1 LYCQKIHEYNNYG
14 GVMGLKKAYCRTYQW
29 IFNIA
34 MKAVPWREPVRVE
47 GVDSFHSIPEILE
60 QAEKWSPMIV
70 TGPRVGK
77 SGFLKTLYGELSER
91 TVIYDQVHPDPTIS
105 QIEEMVSLYHKN
117 ECDSIIAI
125 GGGSNMDAA
134 KALAA
139 RIARPDKSL
148 KAMGGQLKVGRETP
162 FMIAVPTTA
171 GTGSETTI
179 AAVVTDDVEHHK
191 YAINDVCLVP
201 DYAVMDPS
209 LTTSLPQDITA
220 ATGMDALTH
229 AVEAYLN
236 WTYHTEDT
244 LENCEEAVCGIM
256 EFLLQAYERGDS
268 LEARE
273 EMLIASFKAG
283 AAFTRACV
291 GNVHAI
297 AHGIGGLYHV
307 PHGLANAVVLPIVL
321 EDYGSAIYGKLSRLA
336 TLSQVATEGT
346 EEERAKAFITHI
358 REMNEHMGIPVHLPQ
373 IQEEDIPKMAAWAEK
388 EANPLYPVPVI
399 YSKGHFEEVI
409 RKVSGK

>member
-1 LYCQKIHEYNNYG
+1 
-14 GVMGLKKAYCRTYQW
+14 MGLKKAYCRVYQW
-29 IFNIA
+29 IYNIG
-34 MKAVPWREPVRVE
+34 MKVVKWKEPERLE

-60 QAEKWSPMIV
+60 QAGVWAPMIV
-70 TGPRVGK
+70 TGPRIGK
-77 SGFLKTLYGELSER
+77 TGFLKDLYNDLSER
-91 TVIYDQVHPDPTIS
+91 SVIYDQVHPDPTIS
-105 QIEEMVSLYHKN
+105 QIEEMYQIYQDHD
-117 ECDSIIAI
+117 CDSIIAI

-139 RIARPDKSL
+139 RVARPDKSL
-148 KAMGGQLKVGRETP
+148 QDMKGQLKVGRQVP
-162 FMIAVPTTA
+162 FFVAVPTTA

-179 AAVVTDDVEHHK
+179 AAVVTDDAENHK
-191 YAINDVCLVP
+191 YAINDPVLVP

-209 LTTSLPQDITA
+209 LTVSLPADITA

-229 AVEAYLN
+229 AVEAYLS
-236 WTYHTEDT
+236 WTYRTEET
-244 LENCEEAVCGIM
+244 IEYCEESVTAIM
-256 EFLLQAYERGDS
+256 GFLPEAYEQGDS

-297 AHGIGGLYHV
+297 AHTIGGLYHV

-321 EDYGSAIYGKLSRLA
+321 EDYGSAVYGKLARLA
-336 TLSQVATEGT
+336 TLSQVDCEGS
-346 EEERAKAFITHI
+346 EAERAKEFIRHI
-358 REMNEHMGIPVHLPQ
+358 RQMNEHMGIPEHLPQ
-373 IQEEDIPKMAAWAEK
+373 IREEDIAQMAEWADQ

-399 YSKGHFEEVI
+399 YDKKHFEEVI
-409 RKVSGK
+409 RKVAGK

>member
-1 LYCQKIHEYNNYG
+1 
-14 GVMGLKKAYCRTYQW
+14 MGIKNIYCRAYQG
-29 IFNIA
+29 IFSIA

-60 QAEKWSPMIV
+60 QNQKWSPMII

-91 TVIYDQVHPDPTIS
+91 TVIYDEVHPDPTIS
-105 QIEEMVSLYHKN
+105 QVEEMVKLYHEK
-117 ECDSIIAI
+117 ECDSIVAI

-148 KAMGGQLKVGRETP
+148 QSMGGQLKVGRETP

-179 AAVVTDDVEHHK
+179 AAVITDDATHHK

-209 LTTSLPQDITA
+209 LTTSLPQNVTA

-236 WTYHTEDT
+236 RSYHTEET
-244 LENCEEAVCGIM
+244 LENCEEAVGSII
-256 EFLLQAYERGDS
+256 EFLPQAYERGDS

-307 PHGLANAVVLPIVL
+307 PHGLANAVILPIVL
-321 EDYGSAIYGKLSRLA
+321 EDYGSAVYPKLARLA
-336 TLSQVATEGT
+336 TLSQIAVEGT
-346 EEERAKAFITHI
+346 DQQRAEAFISHI
-358 REMNEHMGIPVHLPQ
+358 REMNAAMGIPEHLPQ
-373 IQEEDIPKMAAWAEK
+373 IAETDIPRMAAWADK

-399 YSKGHFEEVI
+399 YNKGRFAEVI
-409 RKVSGK
+409 CKVAGK

>member
-1 LYCQKIHEYNNYG
+1 
-14 GVMGLKKAYCRTYQW
+14 MGIKNIYCRAYQG
-29 IFNIA
+29 IFSIA

-60 QAEKWSPMIV
+60 QNQKWSPMII

-91 TVIYDQVHPDPTIS
+91 TVIYDEVHPDPTIS
-105 QIEEMVSLYHKN
+105 QVEEMVKLYREK
-117 ECDSIIAI
+117 ECDSIVAI

-148 KAMGGQLKVGRETP
+148 QSMGGQLKVGRETP

-179 AAVVTDDVEHHK
+179 AAVITDDATHHK

-209 LTTSLPQDITA
+209 LTTSLPQNVTA

-236 WTYHTEDT
+236 RSYHTEET
-244 LENCEEAVCGIM
+244 LENCEEAVGSII
-256 EFLLQAYERGDS
+256 EFLPQAYERGDS

-307 PHGLANAVVLPIVL
+307 PHGLANAVILPIVL
-321 EDYGSAIYGKLSRLA
+321 EDYGSAVYPKLARLA
-336 TLSQVATEGT
+336 TLSQIAVEGT
-346 EEERAKAFITHI
+346 DQQRAEAFISHI
-358 REMNEHMGIPVHLPQ
+358 REMNAAMGIPEHLPQ
-373 IQEEDIPKMAAWAEK
+373 IAETDIPRMAAWADK

-399 YSKGHFEEVI
+399 YNKGRFAEVI
-409 RKVSGK
+409 RKVAGK

>member
-1 LYCQKIHEYNNYG
+1 
-14 GVMGLKKAYCRTYQW
+14 MGIKNIYCRAYQG
-29 IFNIA
+29 IFSIA

-60 QAEKWSPMIV
+60 QNQKWSPMII

-91 TVIYDQVHPDPTIS
+91 TVIYDEVHPDPTIS
-105 QIEEMVSLYHKN
+105 QVEEMVKLYHEKG
-117 ECDSIIAI
+117 CDSIVAI

-148 KAMGGQLKVGRETP
+148 QSMGGQLKVGRETP

-179 AAVVTDDVEHHK
+179 AAVITDDATHHK

-209 LTTSLPQDITA
+209 LTTSLPQNVTA

-236 WTYHTEDT
+236 RSYHTEET
-244 LENCEEAVCGIM
+244 LENCEEAVGSII
-256 EFLLQAYERGDS
+256 EFLPQAYERGDS

-307 PHGLANAVVLPIVL
+307 PHGLANAVILPIVL
-321 EDYGSAIYGKLSRLA
+321 EDYGSAVYPKLARLA
-336 TLSQVATEGT
+336 TLSQIAVEGT
-346 EEERAKAFITHI
+346 DQQRAEAFISHI
-358 REMNEHMGIPVHLPQ
+358 REMNAAMGIPEHLPQ
-373 IQEEDIPKMAAWAEK
+373 IAETDIPRMAAWADK

-399 YSKGHFEEVI
+399 YNKGRFAEVI
-409 RKVSGK
+409 RKVAGK

>member
-1 LYCQKIHEYNNYG
+1 
-14 GVMGLKKAYCRTYQW
+14 MGFKKVYCRTFQW
-29 IFNIA
+29 IYNIG
-34 MKAVPWREPVRVE
+34 MRFVKWRQPERVE
-47 GVDSFHSIPEILE
+47 GVDSFHSIPDILE
-60 QAEKWSPMIV
+60 QAEVWAPMII
-70 TGPRVGK
+70 TGPRLGK
-77 SGFLKTLYGELSER
+77 SGFLKALYGELSER
-91 TVIYDQVHPDPTIS
+91 SVIYDKVMPDPTIS
-105 QIEEMVSLYHKN
+105 QIEEMFQLYKDS

-139 RIARPDKSL
+139 RVAKPDKSL
-148 KAMGGQLKVGRETP
+148 YDMKGQLGVGHEVP
-162 FMIAVPTTA
+162 FFIAVPTTA

-179 AAVVTDDVEHHK
+179 AAVVTDDKSNHK
-191 YAINDVCLVP
+191 FAINDPVLVP

-209 LTTSLPQDITA
+209 LTVSLPADITA

-229 AVEAYLN
+229 AIEAYLS
-236 WTYHTEDT
+236 WTYRTEET
-244 LENCEEAVCGIM
+244 IENCEEAVSAIM
-256 EFLLQAYERGDS
+256 EFLPEAYEQGDS

-297 AHGIGGLYHV
+297 AHTIGGLYHV

-321 EDYGSAIYGKLSRLA
+321 EDYGSAVYGKLARLA
-336 TLSQVATEGT
+336 ILSQVATEGSD
-346 EEERAKAFITHI
+346 EELAKEFIQHI
-358 REMNEHMGIPVHLPQ
+358 RRMNEHMGIPDHLPQ
-373 IQEEDIPKMAAWAEK
+373 IRKEDIPQMAEWADA

-399 YSKGHFEEVI
+399 YDKKHFAEII
-409 RKVSGK
+409 RKVAGN